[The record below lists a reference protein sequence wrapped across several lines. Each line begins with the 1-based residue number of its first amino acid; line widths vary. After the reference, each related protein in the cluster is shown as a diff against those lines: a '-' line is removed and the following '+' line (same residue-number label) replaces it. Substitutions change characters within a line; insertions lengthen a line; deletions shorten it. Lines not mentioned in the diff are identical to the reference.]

1 MKAAEERGK
10 MHVWGS
16 VPVETEGSNIVVFD
30 CVYVA

>member
-16 VPVETEGSNIVVFD
+16 VPVETEGRNKVVFD